1 MTETFRP
8 VDRFEEK
15 LEESLLGQPSAEVL
29 GDPIGVRSSV
39 PFIDE
44 DHGIRSGVWEAQ
56 PGLSRWEFTERGEI
70 IHVLEGRMIVTQDGG
85 SPVTLEA
92 GSAAFFPIGWKGT
105 WEIQERIRKFFVVYA
120 A

>member
-1 MTETFRP
+1 MTEVFRP
-8 VDRFEEK
+8 VERFEDD
-15 LEESLLGQPSAEVL
+15 LEVAQLGQPSAEVL
-29 GDPIGVRSSV
+29 GDPIATRSSV

-56 PGLSRWEFTERGEI
+56 PGLSRWEFIDRGEI

-92 GSAAFFPIGWKGT
+92 GSAAFFPIGWTGT

-120 A
+120 K

>member
-15 LEESLLGQPSAEVL
+15 LEESQLGQPSAEVL

-44 DHGIRSGVWEAQ
+44 NHGIRSGVWEAQ
-56 PGLSRWEFTERGEI
+56 PGLSRWEFVDKGEI
-70 IHVLEGRMIVTQDGG
+70 IHVLEGLMIVTQDGG

-92 GSAAFFPIGWKGT
+92 GSGAFFPIGWKGT